1 MRASFLVSNHIARA
15 KKPFTVGE
23 ESILPAAKNICLELL
38 GESAIQ
44 KTTSVPLLAST
55 IIRWIDETAEY
66 TEAQL
71 LERINESLQCTIQVD
86 ESTNVDKATMLVSM
100 QYISQR
106 MCKRVCYVPFC
117 CQPIPQLQNY
127 SSIWMITYEE
137 NWMGHLWSVYAQ
149 SGCHDWMDF
158 CVYYSGQRGC
168 FWTWDLHTLSS
179 IEKSWLTE
187 KCHLNLTAF
196 SGCD

>member
-1 MRASFLVSNHIARA
+1 MATGSYLSIISLNKNGLNVPTKRQRLAEWIQKH
-15 KKPFTVGE
+15 
-23 ESILPAAKNICLELL
+23 ILPAAKNICIELL

-127 SSIWMITYEE
+127 LSLWMIMHQRI
-137 NWMGHLWSVYAQ
+137 WIGHFVLVYA
-149 SGCHDWMDF
+149 
-158 CVYYSGQRGC
+158 
-168 FWTWDLHTLSS
+168 
-179 IEKSWLTE
+179 
-187 KCHLNLTAF
+187 
-196 SGCD
+196 